1 VRQPTQSSTCC
12 IQPDNIDIAYA
23 AQLAVLL
30 WLAGKAGYVC
40 GHAAVAAA
48 SNWSSVVRLYW
59 LQ

>member
-1 VRQPTQSSTCC
+1 MQNVCVSQRSLAHAASSPTT
-12 IQPDNIDIAYA
+12 YA